1 MHVWNGT
8 RTSTFRTGRGRGT
21 KKQQSSPEKVHDVVL
36 QTVVS
41 ARRRPCAFLCF
52 CFVLPSRSPPKMFA
66 CSVQCRHLK
75 AAAFFYPYY
84 CSTASYPGMHPWTFD
99 SFSISKKKKSLR
111 LLQNMCVL
119 GTKIK
124 FTFQLIT
131 TQKDFISPTY

>member
-1 MHVWNGT
+1 MYGMEHVLVRSVQAEAG
-8 RTSTFRTGRGRGT
+8 GRRSNKVLKKCTTLCSKPSSALAAGR
-21 KKQQSSPEKVHDVVL
+21 VL
-36 QTVVS
+36 SFAS
-41 ARRRPCAFLCF
+41 ASFFLLD
-52 CFVLPSRSPPKMFA
+52 LPQKMFA